1 MIERLFLVM
10 HTCKVKTIFSLQLP
24 LKSGAAVPQS
34 LACLPTSKVITYSN
48 HRGGDFFKK
57 KGLQVPRMMHYKQ
70 QIMIIIP
77 HCGEK

>member
-34 LACLPTSKVITYSN
+34 LACLPTSKVSHIQIIEVGISL
-48 HRGGDFFKK
+48 K
-57 KGLQVPRMMHYKQ
+57 KGAPGSPNDALQTANYDNYSPLW
-70 QIMIIIP
+70 
-77 HCGEK
+77 